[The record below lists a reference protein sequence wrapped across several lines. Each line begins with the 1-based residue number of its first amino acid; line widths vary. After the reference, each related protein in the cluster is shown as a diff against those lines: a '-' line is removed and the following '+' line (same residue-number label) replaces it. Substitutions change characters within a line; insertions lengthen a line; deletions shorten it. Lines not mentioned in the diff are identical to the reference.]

1 MKEDIKAVIFDCD
14 GVMFDSSKAN
24 IAYYNTILD
33 HFGKEPLTPKQ
44 FEYVH
49 MHTVYAA
56 LCYLFDNETDRK
68 AALSYSAN
76 MSYEEFIKYMEM
88 EPDLMT
94 LLDWLRPEM
103 KTAVATNRSTTI
115 GRVLTE
121 HNIDGYFD
129 LVVSALDVKNPKPA
143 PDMLLKIMDHFN
155 ITPKQAIYIGDSQ
168 LDEDAA
174 NAAGVPLIAYK
185 NQSLSADYHING
197 FMEVQEILNGRTPKH
212 QL

>member
-1 MKEDIKAVIFDCD
+1 MEDIKVVIFDCD

-24 IAYYNTILD
+24 IAYYNAILD
-33 HFGKEPLTPKQ
+33 HFGKEPLTSKQ

-56 LCYLFDNETDRK
+56 LSYLFDNETDRK

-88 EPDLMT
+88 EPNLTT

-103 KTAVATNRSTTI
+103 KTAIATNRSTTI

-129 LVVSALDVKNPKPA
+129 FVVSALDVKNPKPA
-143 PDMLLKIMDHFN
+143 PDMLIKIIDHFN
-155 ITPKQAIYIGDSQ
+155 ITPKETIYIGDSQ
-168 LDEDAA
+168 LDEEAA

-197 FMEVQEILNGRTPKH
+197 FVEVQEILNGKTSKH
-212 QL
+212 HL